1 MVITV
6 SIWLLLVIVTMI
18 GGIVVSTAGILVTLG
33 HKLVLQVLVKL
44 VVMILEVL
52 VDLIDS
58 TRNGELAG
66 RQNILLQIDW
76 LLPGV
81 DILAKVGSLARWWHD
96 NNSLLIL
103 ALRRLCHGLWRR
115 VPGIKI
121 IHYLILFSKS

>member
-66 RQNILLQIDW
+66 CQNILLQIDW

-103 ALRRLCHGLWRR
+103 ALRRLRHGLWRR
-115 VPGIKI
+115 VSGIKI
-121 IHYLILFSKS
+121 IHYLISFSKS